1 MSEVRDFSKLHDKN
15 SNNEQHISC
24 LGVGRMT
31 YLFTNSSRA
40 INSWEWGGEPLG
52 IESKSNEVK

>member
-40 INSWEWGGEPLG
+40 INSWEWGGGTLG
-52 IESKSNEVK
+52 NREQE